1 MKQLIIGI
9 DFKISPELN
18 FVGRILKI
26 LLSLL
31 LFIPCCDLKLGPF
44 KREKSNYGGKKLKI
58 NRKADLSLGTG
69 GGVDGEKLL
78 QKHFWL
84 PSLLFANT

>member
-1 MKQLIIGI
+1 MKQLKIGI

-31 LFIPCCDLKLGPF
+31 LFIPCFDLKLGPF
-44 KREKSNYGGKKLKI
+44 KREKSNWGAK
-58 NRKADLSLGTG
+58 T
-69 GGVDGEKLL
+69 
-78 QKHFWL
+78 
-84 PSLLFANT
+84 